1 MKRILSLDWDY
12 FVNATAAQRYTL
24 FPDGGNENISYEL
37 QDFIWNSRYACS
49 PELREIGVLKD
60 DYKIMFDIFKRFSNK
75 YVNSIVANPNREVL
89 ITVSHRWCYE
99 FTLQRTDKDEEFELY
114 NVDFHHDMYHYKTG
128 SEEVNCGNWVNCL
141 FEQRP
146 NMKYS
151 WIKREDS
158 DENTI
163 GGEKAPCNICTLKE
177 LEGLDFDYI
186 FICRSDCWSPP
197 HLDNLFE
204 TLWTS
209 IRRYMPVEVENKVV
223 NCRKVDTPSELEQK
237 YGFETALAKSMRKYP
252 NATCVSCG
260 AILPEGSPSYFCP
273 ACNSKVD

>member
-1 MKRILSLDWDY
+1 MKKILSLDWDY

-37 QDFIWNSRYACS
+37 QDFIWNSHYACS
-49 PELREIGVLKD
+49 PELREIEVLKD
-60 DYKIMFDIFKRFSNK
+60 DYKTMFDILKRFSNK
-75 YVNSIVANPNREVL
+75 YVTSPVANPNRKVL

-99 FTLQRTDKDEEFELY
+99 FILQRTNEDEEFELY
-114 NVDFHHDMYHYKTG
+114 NVDFHHDMYHYRTPD
-128 SEEVNCGNWVNCL
+128 ERVNCGNWVNCL

-197 HLDNLFE
+197 HLDKLFE

-209 IRRYMPVEVENKVV
+209 IRKYMPVEVENKVAKI
-223 NCRKVDTPSELEQK
+223 RKVDTSSELEQK

-252 NATCVSCG
+252 NATCANCG

-273 ACNSKVD
+273 ACDSKVD

>member
-37 QDFIWNSRYACS
+37 QDFIWNSHYACS
-49 PELREIGVLKD
+49 PELREIEVLKD
-60 DYKIMFDIFKRFSNK
+60 DYKTMFDILKRFSNK
-75 YVNSIVANPNREVL
+75 YVTSPVANPNRKVL

-99 FTLQRTDKDEEFELY
+99 FILQRTNEDEEFELY
-114 NVDFHHDMYHYKTG
+114 NVDFHHDMYHYRTPD
-128 SEEVNCGNWVNCL
+128 ERVNCGNWVNCL

-197 HLDNLFE
+197 HLDKLFE

-209 IRRYMPVEVENKVV
+209 IRKYMPVEVENKVAKI
-223 NCRKVDTPSELEQK
+223 RKVDTSSELEQK

-252 NATCVSCG
+252 NATCANCG

-273 ACNSKVD
+273 ACDSKVD

>member
-37 QDFIWNSRYACS
+37 QDFIWNSHYACS
-49 PELREIGVLKD
+49 PELREIEVLKD
-60 DYKIMFDIFKRFSNK
+60 DYKTMFDILKRFSNK
-75 YVNSIVANPNREVL
+75 YVTSPVANPNRKVL

-99 FTLQRTDKDEEFELY
+99 FILQRTNEDEEFELY
-114 NVDFHHDMYHYKTG
+114 NVDFHHDMYHYRTPD
-128 SEEVNCGNWVNCL
+128 ERVNCGNWVNCL

-197 HLDNLFE
+197 HLDTFFK
-204 TLWTS
+204 TLWTY
-209 IRRYMPVEVENKVV
+209 IRKYMPVEVENKVV
-223 NCRKVDTPSELEQK
+223 KNRKVDTPSELEQK

-252 NATCVSCG
+252 NATCANCG
-260 AILPEGSPSYFCP
+260 AILPEGSPSHFCP